1 MIGEWCYFK
10 QFFSQEQCQ
19 SIISNALTLPS
30 QQGHLGV
37 NGVEKTNDSYRRS
50 VIRFIPK
57 DDPRFQFLYD
67 AAWKMAL
74 SANDEFFQFHITKL
88 DFIQFAEYDESY
100 KGEYKDHH
108 DVFWLNNDPKY
119 HRKLSAVIQLS
130 DPSDYQGGNLELI
143 DVQNGAPTHEE
154 IKDQGTAVFFP
165 SFFLHRAT
173 PVTKGKRYSL
183 ALWFDGPK
191 WR

>member
-1 MIGEWCYFK
+1 MNGEWCYFK
-10 QFFSQEQCQ
+10 QRLSPDECRN
-19 SIISNALTLPS
+19 IIDLASTLPS

-37 NGVEKTNDSYRRS
+37 NGVEATNNSYRRS
-50 VIRFIPK
+50 EIRFIQK
-57 DDPRFQFLYD
+57 DDQRFAFLFD
-67 AAWKMAL
+67 AVWKMII
-74 SANDEFFQFHITKL
+74 SANDEFFGFHLSKV
-88 DFIQFAEYDESY
+88 DYIQFAEYDESY

-108 DVFWLNNDPKY
+108 DVFWINGDPKY

-130 DPSDYQGGNLELI
+130 DPKDYDGGNLKFI
-143 DVQNGAPTHEE
+143 DMQNGTPSVSE

-173 PVTKGKRYSL
+173 PVTRGKRYSL
-183 ALWFDGPK
+183 AVWVDGPK

>member
-1 MIGEWCYFK
+1 MKGEWCYFRK
-10 QFFSQEQCQ
+10 FFTPEQCKKIVNLA
-19 SIISNALTLPS
+19 STLPS

-37 NGVEKTNDSYRRS
+37 NGVEKTNDDYRRS
-50 VIRFIPK
+50 TIRFIQK
-57 DDPRFQFLYD
+57 DDSRFAFLYD
-67 AAWKMAL
+67 AIWKMAM
-74 SANDEFFQFHITKL
+74 SANDDYFGFHISKL
-88 DFIQFAEYDESY
+88 DYIQFAEYDASY

-108 DVFWLNNDPKY
+108 DVFWLNNDPYY

-130 DPSDYQGGNLELI
+130 DPSEYEGGDLELI
-143 DVQNGAPTHEE
+143 DVQNGAPTREE
-154 IKDQGTAVFFP
+154 IKEQGTSIFFP

-183 ALWFDGPK
+183 AVWFDGPK